1 MSVADPLPVLP
12 EVDLA
17 LVHALQVAPRA
28 PWSAIGAVIG
38 VDPATAARRWR
49 RLAADRLAWFV
60 VRPSATALA
69 SDRDAAV
76 LWLRCRPGAAARVAD
91 RLAADDAVYGVDVI
105 AGRGDLT
112 AVVVGRGLAGLRARI
127 DVLIDDPDITG
138 ARTAVI
144 ADVYREDA
152 QWQVSVLS
160 AGQRSQLVSPH
171 RSDGGPVDPQV
182 LTRLTEALTEDA
194 RMSLA
199 DLGRRLGTSEV
210 TARRTL
216 LRALASQSIRLG
228 CDVVASAVGAG
239 RAVVLEAEVADPRGA
254 GRAVAALSPVV
265 RCAAVVGSANL
276 VVMARFGSLA
286 ALADFER
293 AAATVVDRW
302 RVVDRSTITHAVK
315 RQGRVLAEDGR
326 LRASSSR

>member
-127 DVLIDDPDITG
+127 DALIDDPDITG

-160 AGQRSQLVSPH
+160 AGQRSQLASPH
-171 RSDGGPVDPQV
+171 RSDGGPVDPEA